1 MKHGTWTVVFPDKR
15 IIKKTD
21 DFTVETGRGYVIDD
35 DAFWNQSKFSNLHA
49 IQFTDDNT
57 DNDQV
62 EYSDNSPNGSYDANV
77 LGDFSQFIQKFDVA
91 HLAEI
96 QTEWDEDVFTV
107 DNEQFGQPGELA
119 LREETIEEQIT
130 RKGARPTTYSS

>member
-1 MKHGTWTVVFPDKR
+1 MKHGNWTVIFPDKR

-21 DFTVETGRGYVIDD
+21 DFNVESGRGYVIDD

-62 EYSDNSPNGSYDANV
+62 EYSNTSPNGSYDANV
-77 LGDFSQFIQKFDVA
+77 LGNFSQFIEKFDVA
-91 HLAEI
+91 HLAQI
-96 QTEWDEDVFTV
+96 QAEWDADVFTV
-107 DNEQFGQPGELA
+107 DNENFGEEGELA
-119 LREETIEEQIT
+119 LREETTAEQIT
-130 RKGARPTTYSS
+130 RKGPRPTSYSS

>member
-1 MKHGTWTVVFPDKR
+1 MKHGNWTVIFPDKR

-21 DFTVETGRGYVIDD
+21 DFNIETGRGYVIDD

-62 EYSDNSPNGSYDANV
+62 EYADTSPNGSYDANV
-77 LGDFSQFIQKFDVA
+77 LGDFSQFIDKFDVA
-91 HLAEI
+91 HLAQI
-96 QTEWDEDVFTV
+96 QAEWDADVLTV
-107 DNEQFGQPGELA
+107 DNENFGEEGELA
-119 LREETIEEQIT
+119 LREETTAEQIT
-130 RKGARPTTYSS
+130 RKGPRPTSYSS